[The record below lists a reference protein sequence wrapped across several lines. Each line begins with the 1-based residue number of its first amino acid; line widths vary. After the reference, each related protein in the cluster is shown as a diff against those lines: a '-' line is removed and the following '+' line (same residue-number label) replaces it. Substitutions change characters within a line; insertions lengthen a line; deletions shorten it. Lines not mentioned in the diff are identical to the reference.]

1 MKNSRLLSLA
11 AAALLFSAAAKAQQ
25 PAELHIKAR
34 LADVRDTIVLAC
46 TELGKG
52 SMEKIADIV
61 TKDGMFEYR
70 LKTDKPKTL
79 VLYRPYAQQRG
90 QMMIHNLPL
99 PAVPGETVEISG
111 TVMLPTIGG
120 SAFYKDYATVMDF
133 VKTFNKSM
141 LEAADAYNAAAKD
154 SLQREKAR
162 EDYETNMAT
171 ASKLLIDQLFG
182 YARQNPDSEISAFLA
197 SFIQTEYIEDYLRL
211 LSPKAKESRMKPAV
225 EAAVSRLEAERKM
238 KEAEANVAE
247 GKPAPDFTLNDING
261 KPFSLSSLRG
271 KYVVLDFWGSWCGWC
286 IKGMPEMKRYYG
298 KYSGKFEIVGID
310 CNDTER
316 KWKDAVGKNAL
327 PWINVKSEQEDAT
340 PQRYAVKGFPTK
352 VIVAPDGTIAK
363 IAVGESPEFYK
374 YLDSLFGE
382 E

>member
-34 LADVRDTIVLAC
+34 LTDVRDTIVLAC

-79 VLYRPYAQQRG
+79 VLFRPYAQQRG
-90 QMMIHNLPL
+90 QMMIYNLPL

-111 TVMLPTIGG
+111 TVMQPTIGG

-154 SLQREKAR
+154 SLQREKAG
-162 EDYETNMAT
+162 EDYATNMAT

-182 YARQNPDSEISAFLA
+182 YARQNPDSEISAYLA
-197 SFIQTEYIEDYLRL
+197 SFIQTEYIEDYLKL

-286 IKGMPEMKRYYG
+286 IKGMPEMKRYYA

-316 KWKDAVGKNAL
+316 KWKEAVEKNAL

-340 PQRYAVKGFPTK
+340 PERYAVKGFPTK
-352 VIVAPDGTIAK
+352 VVVAPDGTIAK
-363 IAVGESPEFYK
+363 IVVGESPEFYK

>member
-34 LADVRDTIVLAC
+34 LTDVRDTIVLAC

-90 QMMIHNLPL
+90 QMMIYNLPL

-111 TVMLPTIGG
+111 TVMQPTIGG

-154 SLQREKAR
+154 LLQREKAG
-162 EDYETNMAT
+162 EDYATNMAT

-182 YARQNPDSEISAFLA
+182 YARQNPDSEISAYLA
-197 SFIQTEYIEDYLRL
+197 SFIQTEYIEDYLKL

-286 IKGMPEMKRYYG
+286 IKGMPEMKRYYA

-316 KWKDAVGKNAL
+316 KWKEAVEKNAL

-340 PQRYAVKGFPTK
+340 PERYAVKGFPTK
-352 VIVAPDGTIAK
+352 VVVAPDGTIAK
-363 IAVGESPEFYK
+363 IVVGESPEFYK

>member
-1 MKNSRLLSLA
+1 MKNNRLLSLA

-25 PAELHIKAR
+25 SAELHIKAR
-34 LADVRDTIVLAC
+34 LTDVRDTIVLAC

-79 VLYRPYAQQRG
+79 VLFRPYAQQRG
-90 QMMIHNLPL
+90 QMMIYNLPL

-111 TVMLPTIGG
+111 TVMQPTIGG

-141 LEAADAYNAAAKD
+141 LEAADAYNATAKD
-154 SLQREKAR
+154 SLQREKAG
-162 EDYETNMAT
+162 EDYATNMAT

-182 YARQNPDSEISAFLA
+182 YARQNPDSEISAYLA

-247 GKPAPDFTLNDING
+247 GKPAPDFTLNDIHG

-298 KYSGKFEIVGID
+298 KYSGKFKIVGID

-316 KWKDAVGKNAL
+316 KWKEAVEKNAL

-340 PQRYAVKGFPTK
+340 PERYAVKGFPTK
-352 VIVAPDGTIAK
+352 VVVAPDGTIAK

>member
-1 MKNSRLLSLA
+1 MKNNRLLSLA

-25 PAELHIKAR
+25 SAELHIKAR

-79 VLYRPYAQQRG
+79 VLFRPYAQQRG

-225 EAAVSRLEAERKM
+225 EAAVSRLEGERKM

-286 IKGMPEMKRYYG
+286 IKGMPEMKRDYG

>member
-1 MKNSRLLSLA
+1 MKNNRLLSLA

-25 PAELHIKAR
+25 SAELHIKAR

-79 VLYRPYAQQRG
+79 VLFRPYAQQRG
-90 QMMIHNLPL
+90 QMMIHNLSL

-182 YARQNPDSEISAFLA
+182 YARQNPDSEISAYLA

-238 KEAEANVAE
+238 KEA
-247 GKPAPDFTLNDING
+247 
-261 KPFSLSSLRG
+261 
-271 KYVVLDFWGSWCGWC
+271 
-286 IKGMPEMKRYYG
+286 
-298 KYSGKFEIVGID
+298 
-310 CNDTER
+310 
-316 KWKDAVGKNAL
+316 
-327 PWINVKSEQEDAT
+327 
-340 PQRYAVKGFPTK
+340 
-352 VIVAPDGTIAK
+352 
-363 IAVGESPEFYK
+363 
-374 YLDSLFGE
+374 
-382 E
+382 

>member
-1 MKNSRLLSLA
+1 
-11 AAALLFSAAAKAQQ
+11 
-25 PAELHIKAR
+25 AELHIKAR
-34 LADVRDTIVLAC
+34 LTDVRDTIVLAC

-79 VLYRPYAQQRG
+79 VLFRPYAQQRG
-90 QMMIHNLPL
+90 QMMIYNLPL

-111 TVMLPTIGG
+111 TVMQPTIGG

-154 SLQREKAR
+154 SLQREKAG
-162 EDYETNMAT
+162 EDYATNMAT

-182 YARQNPDSEISAFLA
+182 YARQNPDSEISAYLA
-197 SFIQTEYIEDYLRL
+197 SFIQTEYIEDYLKL

-247 GKPAPDFTLNDING
+247 GKPAPDFTLNDIHG

-286 IKGMPEMKRYYG
+286 IKGMPEMKRYYA

-316 KWKDAVGKNAL
+316 KWKEAVEKNAL
-327 PWINVKSEQEDAT
+327 LWINVKSEQEDAT
-340 PQRYAVKGFPTK
+340 PERYAVKGFPTK
-352 VIVAPDGTIAK
+352 VVVAPDGTIAK

>member
-34 LADVRDTIVLAC
+34 LTDVRDTIVLAC

-79 VLYRPYAQQRG
+79 VLFRPYAQQRG

-182 YARQNPDSEISAFLA
+182 YARQNPDSEISAYLA
-197 SFIQTEYIEDYLRL
+197 SFIQTEYIEDYLKL

-316 KWKDAVGKNAL
+316 KWKEAVEKNAL

-340 PQRYAVKGFPTK
+340 PERYAVKGFPTK
-352 VIVAPDGTIAK
+352 VVVAPDGTIAK
-363 IAVGESPEFYK
+363 IVVGESPEFYK

>member
-34 LADVRDTIVLAC
+34 LTDVRDTIVLAC

-90 QMMIHNLPL
+90 QMMIYNLPL

-111 TVMLPTIGG
+111 TVMQPTIGG

-154 SLQREKAR
+154 SLQREKAG
-162 EDYETNMAT
+162 EDYATNMAT

-182 YARQNPDSEISAFLA
+182 YARQNPDSEISAYLA
-197 SFIQTEYIEDYLRL
+197 SFIQTEYIEDYLKL

-286 IKGMPEMKRYYG
+286 IKGMPEMKRYYA

-316 KWKDAVGKNAL
+316 KWKEAVEKNAL

-340 PQRYAVKGFPTK
+340 PERYAVKGFPTK
-352 VIVAPDGTIAK
+352 VVVAPDGTIAK

>member
-34 LADVRDTIVLAC
+34 LTDVRDTIVLAC

-61 TKDGMFEYR
+61 TKDGTFEYR

-79 VLYRPYAQQRG
+79 VLFRPYAQQRG
-90 QMMIHNLPL
+90 QMMIYNLPL

-111 TVMLPTIGG
+111 TVMQPTIGG

-154 SLQREKAR
+154 SLQREKAG
-162 EDYETNMAT
+162 EDYATNMAT

-182 YARQNPDSEISAFLA
+182 YARQNPDSEISAYLA
-197 SFIQTEYIEDYLRL
+197 SFIQTEYIEDYLKL

-286 IKGMPEMKRYYG
+286 IKGMPEMKRYYA

-316 KWKDAVGKNAL
+316 KWKEAVEKNAL

-340 PQRYAVKGFPTK
+340 PERYAVKGFPTK
-352 VIVAPDGTIAK
+352 VVVAPDGTIAK

>member
-34 LADVRDTIVLAC
+34 LTDVRDTIVLAC

-79 VLYRPYAQQRG
+79 VLFRPYAQQRG
-90 QMMIHNLPL
+90 QMMIYNLPL

-111 TVMLPTIGG
+111 TVMQPTIGG

-154 SLQREKAR
+154 SLQREKAG
-162 EDYETNMAT
+162 EDYATNMAT

-182 YARQNPDSEISAFLA
+182 YARQNPDSEISAYLA
-197 SFIQTEYIEDYLRL
+197 SFIQTEYIEDYLKL

-247 GKPAPDFTLNDING
+247 GKPAPDFTLNDIHG

-286 IKGMPEMKRYYG
+286 IKGMPEMKRYYA

-316 KWKDAVGKNAL
+316 KWKEAVEKNAL
-327 PWINVKSEQEDAT
+327 LWINVKSEQEDAT
-340 PQRYAVKGFPTK
+340 PERYAVKGFPTK
-352 VIVAPDGTIAK
+352 VVVAPDGTIAK

>member
-34 LADVRDTIVLAC
+34 LTDVRDTIVLAC
-46 TELGKG
+46 MELGKG

-90 QMMIHNLPL
+90 QMMIYNLPL

-111 TVMLPTIGG
+111 TVMQPTIGG

-154 SLQREKAR
+154 SLQREKAG
-162 EDYETNMAT
+162 EDYATNMAT

-182 YARQNPDSEISAFLA
+182 YARQNPDSEISAYLA
-197 SFIQTEYIEDYLRL
+197 SFIQTEYIEDYLKL

-261 KPFSLSSLRG
+261 KSFSLSSLRG

-286 IKGMPEMKRYYG
+286 IKGMPEMKRYYA

-316 KWKDAVGKNAL
+316 KWKEAVEKNAL

-340 PQRYAVKGFPTK
+340 PERYAVKGFPTK
-352 VIVAPDGTIAK
+352 VVVAPDGTIAK
-363 IAVGESPEFYK
+363 IAVGESSEFYK

>member
-1 MKNSRLLSLA
+1 MKNNRLLSLA

-46 TELGKG
+46 TDLGKG

-79 VLYRPYAQQRG
+79 VLFRPYAQQRG

-154 SLQREKAR
+154 SLQREKAG
-162 EDYETNMAT
+162 EDYATNMAT

-197 SFIQTEYIEDYLRL
+197 SFIRTE
-211 LSPKAKESRMKPAV
+211 
-225 EAAVSRLEAERKM
+225 
-238 KEAEANVAE
+238 
-247 GKPAPDFTLNDING
+247 
-261 KPFSLSSLRG
+261 
-271 KYVVLDFWGSWCGWC
+271 
-286 IKGMPEMKRYYG
+286 
-298 KYSGKFEIVGID
+298 
-310 CNDTER
+310 
-316 KWKDAVGKNAL
+316 
-327 PWINVKSEQEDAT
+327 
-340 PQRYAVKGFPTK
+340 
-352 VIVAPDGTIAK
+352 
-363 IAVGESPEFYK
+363 
-374 YLDSLFGE
+374 
-382 E
+382 

>member
-34 LADVRDTIVLAC
+34 LTDVRDTIVLAC

-90 QMMIHNLPL
+90 QMMIYNLPL

-111 TVMLPTIGG
+111 TVMQPTIGG

-154 SLQREKAR
+154 SLQREKAG
-162 EDYETNMAT
+162 EDYATNMAT

-182 YARQNPDSEISAFLA
+182 YARQNPDSEISAYLA
-197 SFIQTEYIEDYLRL
+197 SFIQTEYIEDYLKL

-247 GKPAPDFTLNDING
+247 GKPAPDFTLNDIHG

-298 KYSGKFEIVGID
+298 TYSGKFEIVGID

-316 KWKDAVGKNAL
+316 KWKEAVEKNAL

-340 PQRYAVKGFPTK
+340 PERYAVKGFPTK
-352 VIVAPDGTIAK
+352 VVVAPDGTIAK

>member
-34 LADVRDTIVLAC
+34 LTDVRDTIVLAC

-90 QMMIHNLPL
+90 QMMIYNLPL

-111 TVMLPTIGG
+111 TVMQPTIGG

-154 SLQREKAR
+154 SLQREKAG
-162 EDYETNMAT
+162 EDYATNMAT

-182 YARQNPDSEISAFLA
+182 YARQNPDSEISAYLA
-197 SFIQTEYIEDYLRL
+197 SFIQTEYIEDYLKL

-286 IKGMPEMKRYYG
+286 IKGMPEMKRYYV

-316 KWKDAVGKNAL
+316 KWKEAVEKNAL

-340 PQRYAVKGFPTK
+340 PERYAVKGFPTK
-352 VIVAPDGTIAK
+352 IVVAPDGTIAK